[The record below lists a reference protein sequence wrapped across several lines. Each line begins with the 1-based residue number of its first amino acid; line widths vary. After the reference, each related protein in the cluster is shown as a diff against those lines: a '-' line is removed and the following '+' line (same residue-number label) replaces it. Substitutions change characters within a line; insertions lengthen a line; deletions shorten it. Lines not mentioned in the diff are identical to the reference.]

1 MSVANSQ
8 AVRRNAPSMHASA
21 TAQRP
26 VARAAGGPRIG
37 FAPKESDGE
46 GGFKINLSDLDIP
59 RSQDQLEVEGFKP
72 SLLSRLFD
80 LFSSR

>member
-1 MSVANSQ
+1 MTVANSQ
-8 AVRRNAPSMHASA
+8 AVRRNAPSMHASS

-26 VARAAGGPRIG
+26 VARAGAPRIG
-37 FAPKESDGE
+37 FAPKEGDGE
-46 GGFKINLSDLDIP
+46 GGFKIDLSDLDIP